1 MRRSSGQA
9 RQPDR
14 GRVFLRALAAIG
26 LVAVAVIAVILVRQT
41 TIVLDTPLPE
51 VSPEVADTLPPL
63 PGSVVEAPVI
73 YDLDSAIDSLE
84 AAVPRTYGDLNERI
98 ATKRNKRV
106 AFAFLLHRTPF
117 RVKVDGQTVSISADV
132 EYSGNV
138 WYRSPIGP
146 EVEISCGTGGDLPRR
161 ATLTLESTAML
172 TEEWGLRTNSRV
184 VRLAAYSDSARDR
197 CRLTF
202 LRIDVT
208 DRILEKTRFMLDGKL
223 DEFDSAVARW
233 PVRRRF
239 EKIWRD
245 LQKPLRLSDSLYMTI
260 YPSEAIIG
268 SIGGRGNTAFAN
280 LRLLASPRITTGPK
294 PHFVRTPLPP
304 LRRAGDIGR
313 GARVLID
320 ASFTYP
326 VATAMLRK
334 ALVGRSLEQA
344 GRKIRIRDVR
354 IMGIGGGRVAL
365 GVSLTGSVRGRIF
378 FTGTPTFDSTAHQI
392 AVPDLEYDVGTANAL
407 VAGYEWLND
416 VSLRDF
422 LRAKARLPD
431 STVVRRL
438 AVLGEQGMNR
448 ELPARGTRLSGRIHE
463 AGVIAVRATLA
474 DIRVRALAD
483 ADLKLSIDRA
493 PSIPRPPESHGGS
506 EEDDEG
512 EEEDSTSASLTGP
525 SPHAD

>member
-1 MRRSSGQA
+1 
-9 RQPDR
+9 
-14 GRVFLRALAAIG
+14 LAAIG
-26 LVAVAVIAVILVRQT
+26 LVAVAVVAVILIRRS
-41 TIVLDTPLPE
+41 TIVLDAPLPE

-84 AAVPRTYGDLNERI
+84 AAVPRTYGDLHERI
-98 ATKRNKRV
+98 ATKKNKRV
-106 AFAFLLHRTPF
+106 SFAFLLHRSPF
-117 RVKVDGQTVSISADV
+117 RVKVDRQTISISADV
-132 EYSGNV
+132 EYSGHA
-138 WYRSPIGP
+138 WYRPPIGP
-146 EVEISCGTGGDLPRR
+146 EVEISCGTDDDPPRR
-161 ATLTLESTAML
+161 ATLTLQSTAAL
-172 TEEWGLRTNSRV
+172 TEEWGLRTRSRV

-208 DRILEKTRFMLDGKL
+208 DRILEKTRLMLDGKL
-223 DEFDSAVARW
+223 DEFDAAVSRW

-245 LQKPLRLSDSLYMTI
+245 LQKPLRLGDSLYMAI
-260 YPSEAIIG
+260 HPAEAIVG
-268 SIGGRGNTAFAN
+268 SIGARGNTAFAN
-280 LRLLASPRITTGPK
+280 LRLLAAPRITTGPK
-294 PHFVRTPLPP
+294 PLFARTPLPP

-344 GRKIRIRDVR
+344 GRRIRIRDVR

-365 GVSLTGSVRGRIF
+365 GVSLSGGVRGRIF

-422 LRAKARLPD
+422 LRARARLPD
-431 STVVRRL
+431 STIVRRL
-438 AVLGEQGMNR
+438 AVLGERGMNR

-463 AGVIAVRATLA
+463 AGVIGVRATLA
-474 DIRVRALAD
+474 EIRVRALAD
-483 ADLKLSIDRA
+483 ADLTLSIDRA
-493 PSIPRPPESHGGS
+493 PSIPRPRGSHRGS

-512 EEEDSTSASLTGP
+512 GGEEDDSTSASLTSP
-525 SPHAD
+525 SPRAD